1 MSVAVV
7 HSLPKSRHTIE
18 AMSLPSP
25 RRNSPPARN
34 QTPPHPP
41 VWSVEV
47 RAAIEFLVCIKGAEY
62 KKTHPEFQTPAVD
75 EIFGAAAAAA
85 RGSRLSDHL
94 DGFLRH
100 LCTKHYSKCPLQ
112 KIGVLLFYALALR
125 GGTATLLGCD
135 GAAPAEF
142 VARGVDWFLVNVVP
156 ALLRKRE
163 RLLRACETS
172 MHLVYAR
179 ACGGSTVP
187 PKSAAA
193 ALQGMDAAI
202 ADLLSK
208 GALPLR

>member
-1 MSVAVV
+1 
-7 HSLPKSRHTIE
+7 
-18 AMSLPSP
+18 MSLPSP
-25 RRNSPPARN
+25 RRSSPPTRN

-41 VWSVEV
+41 VWSAEV

-62 KKTHPEFQTPAVD
+62 KKTHPDFQTPAVD
-75 EIFGAAAAAA
+75 EVFGAAAAAA
-85 RGSRLSDHL
+85 TRGTALPRALNA
-94 DGFLRH
+94 FLRH
-100 LCTKHYSKCPLQ
+100 LCTKHYSNCPLQ
-112 KIGVLLFYALALR
+112 KIGILLFYALALR
-125 GGTATLLGCD
+125 GGTAALLDSGH
-135 GAAPAEF
+135 GNESVMHPARF
-142 VARGVDWFLVNVVP
+142 VTHGVDWFLTNVVP

-172 MHLVYAR
+172 IHLVYAR
-179 ACGGSTVP
+179 ACSSGGAA